1 MFAHLHS
8 HLSQFT
14 ITLHSKLV
22 IKLPSLLVFNYRFES
37 VDSRVDQDYCRQL
50 NWNRGQQIH
59 IARAVQHHLEQL
71 ILDR

>member
-1 MFAHLHS
+1 MITHLHS

-14 ITLHSKLV
+14 IKLHSKLEF
-22 IKLPSLLVFNYRFES
+22 KPPSFLVFNYRFES
-37 VDSRVDQDYCRQL
+37 VDSRVDQDHCRQL
-50 NWNRGQQIH
+50 HGNRDQQIH